1 MACSIIRYARGRSRI
16 RAGKKDTQRSSSTGA
31 SARVGRMGKGGCERK
46 RTAGA
51 GEERVRGRGGWEE
64 PDFACPFGGCSFL
77 ARQPRARPFPADA
90 DVIMQCSSQ
99 LSSQLHFTFTLTTCK
114 AWSQRARLHA
124 LQFDHRHPAQCT
136 TKYRVLAINHR
147 TQCTGDSHRIHFV

>member
-1 MACSIIRYARGRSRI
+1 MQETSRI
-16 RAGKKDTQRSSSTGA
+16 RAGKKDTQRSSSTGV

-46 RTAGA
+46 RTVGA
-51 GEERVRGRGGWEE
+51 GEERMRGRRGWEK

-99 LSSQLHFTFTLTTCK
+99 L
-114 AWSQRARLHA
+114 
-124 LQFDHRHPAQCT
+124 
-136 TKYRVLAINHR
+136 
-147 TQCTGDSHRIHFV
+147 